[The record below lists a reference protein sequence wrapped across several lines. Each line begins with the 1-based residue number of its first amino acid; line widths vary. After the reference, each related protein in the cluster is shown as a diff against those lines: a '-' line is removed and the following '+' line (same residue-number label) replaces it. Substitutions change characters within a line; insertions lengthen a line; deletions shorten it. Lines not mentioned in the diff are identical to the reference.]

1 MTLSGY
7 LFTWCAQED
16 NIDRGSQFT
25 SRFGSGYMIRWTPNF
40 GSVRLITHGRMVGQR
55 GPISAGPHCSESVGE
70 KQVFG
75 PDIIKDA
82 EEQVK
87 IVRENARVAQSRRKS
102 YAYKRRRDLTF
113 EVNDFVYLKV
123 SPMRGIRR
131 FNIKGKLAPGY
142 IGPFKVLEKKGVV
155 AYKLE
160 LPPGLTG
167 VHDKCLRV
175 PEEEAP
181 PEGLD
186 VREDLTYTEHPVKI
200 LDTAKR
206 VTRNKRIKMC
216 ECGGSITRSGG
227 YLGKRRRDES
237 SLP

>member
-1 MTLSGY
+1 
-7 LFTWCAQED
+7 
-16 NIDRGSQFT
+16 
-25 SRFGSGYMIRWTPNF
+25 
-40 GSVRLITHGRMVGQR
+40 MVGRERTNQCGTPLFR
-55 GPISAGPHCSESVGE
+55 NRTGE

-87 IVRENARVAQSRRKS
+87 IVRENPRVAPSRRKS

-113 EVNDFVYLKV
+113 EVNDFVYPKV

-167 VHDKCLRV
+167 VHDVFHVSQSKKCLRV

-186 VREDLTYTEHPVKI
+186 VREDLTYTEHP
-200 LDTAKR
+200 KR
-206 VTRNKRIKMC
+206 VTGNKRIKMC
-216 ECGGSITRSGG
+216 ECGGSITRTKRRL
-227 YLGKRRRDES
+227 LGKEKKR
-237 SLP
+237 

>member
-1 MTLSGY
+1 M
-7 LFTWCAQED
+7 AKVQD
-16 NIDRGSQFT
+16 
-25 SRFGSGYMIRWTPNF
+25 
-40 GSVRLITHGRMVGQR
+40 
-55 GPISAGPHCSESVGE
+55 PIVLESTGE

-87 IVRENARVAQSRRKS
+87 IVRENPRVARSRREK
-102 YAYKRRRDLTF
+102 LC
-113 EVNDFVYLKV
+113 
-123 SPMRGIRR
+123 
-131 FNIKGKLAPGY
+131 LAPVY

-160 LPPGLTG
+160 LPPALREYMMYSMSL
-167 VHDKCLRV
+167 DSKKCLRV
-175 PEEEAP
+175 PEEETP

-186 VREDLTYTEHPVKI
+186 VQEDLTYTEHPRRFLIQQKE
-200 LDTAKR
+200 LPG
-206 VTRNKRIKMC
+206 TR
-216 ECGGSITRSGG
+216 GSKCASAVEASHEARG